1 MNVRSN
7 QKTIS
12 PKSKPALNFVMCY
25 RGLIALLAVV
35 ALLLTMPLTKQNA
48 QINQTAV
55 SKQQAQYKES
65 NLEADHSEAGSLTVS
80 GIRKNKSVRTSGVPM
95 TEAAGT
101 LSTVTEVEPNNTP
114 ATATPIGTG
123 AKIKASSIFPNGDV
137 DYYSFTAN
145 AGDRVYA
152 ATMTS
157 FSGGSSTDSQL
168 TLFASDGTTVIENDN
183 DNGTF
188 AALSSSIAGT
198 TIPTTGTY
206 YLKANDFTAGTTSER
221 PYDLWF
227 NLQSGSPTAETE
239 SNDTSA
245 TANPLPANGWVS
257 GTRDPALASE
267 QDWYSVTLNAG
278 DTVFLSLDLD
288 PERDG
293 TTWNGR
299 LGFGLLGDAN
309 NQLVYAD
316 DAGSVETPGPTIPSE
331 ALFVTVKTA
340 GTYYAYVDSV
350 TPGVGGPT
358 ATYHLN
364 VNVLPHA
371 PIGVNCTTY
380 ASTDV
385 PKTIGPGTGLNSS
398 TITVPGNP
406 RIASLR
412 VSVQLNHALMGDIDA
427 QLRSPAGNDNGLF
440 SDIGSQ
446 AVAGQTQM
454 NLTLDDNAATPFI
467 STVVSPLILKPEL
480 NYRLAWFNGENAGG
494 TWTLD
499 LRDDTAGAN
508 GGTLTGW
515 SMEICEQPPTP
526 TGTAVFSTDF
536 ESGDAGFT
544 HSGTQ
549 DEWELGL
556 PTTLATTTANP
567 VAAITTCNSGTNCWK
582 TDLDSI
588 YNINAN
594 FDLLS
599 PNINL
604 TSVTGTATLSWAM
617 KYQMESANFDHATV
631 TVRQVGN
638 PSNSRLI
645 WQWLDAT
652 MTNSVGNPATN
663 IGASS
668 GWSTFNAD
676 ISDFA
681 GQNIEVVFHVDT
693 DNTVNFAGWAIDD
706 VSVIANTTPT
716 ISTAPLD
723 FDGDGKSDFAV
734 VQSPVARLN
743 GMKEER
749 VLSGDLLAAERQ
761 RIWAHG
767 YNKLLDLRTGRGF
780 VSLPTDVE
788 EALAISKT
796 NSIGEF
802 FSTEGIPMAMNWM
815 IRRSSDGTTLN
826 YTLGAASD
834 VFVPA
839 DYDGDGKA
847 DAAVWNPI
855 TGFTVIHSSTLTP
868 VTYPLGIGN
877 TNADPTVI
885 GDYDGDGKDD
895 PAVYDKTTG
904 MWSWLG
910 GAVHNVPDSATWLA
924 NGIPA
929 PGDYN
934 GDGKADFAIQVPPT
948 AVGSNAKFRIA
959 FNDGSV
965 GPAADIAI
973 VYGLAIYAVVPGDY
987 DGDGKTDI
995 AQVNLTG
1002 TNIGW
1007 RVLTSSSNYTL
1018 QVKKNL
1024 GVVAT
1029 DRTVQGDYD
1038 GDGKID
1044 FAIYCRAAAPNDGVF
1059 IYQPITAPSP
1069 TSPFDW
1075 GNADDYPVAFF
1086 NMH

>member
-1 MNVRSN
+1 MNVRPN
-7 QKTIS
+7 RKNIS
-12 PKSKPALNFVMCY
+12 PDSKSRPNFVMQY
-25 RGLIALLAVV
+25 KGLIAFLAVV
-35 ALLLTMPLTKQNA
+35 ALVLTVPLIKQKA
-48 QINQTAV
+48 QVKSTAV
-55 SKQQAQYKES
+55 AKQHIQNKEG
-65 NLEADHSEAGSLTVS
+65 NLEADYSETGVISIS
-80 GIRKNKSVRTSGVPM
+80 DPGYHKSVRTSNVPT
-95 TEAAGT
+95 TEAVST
-101 LSTVTEVEPNNTP
+101 LSTVTEVEPNNTA

-123 AKIKASSIFPNGDV
+123 AKVKASSIFPNGDI
-137 DYYSFTAN
+137 DFYSFTAN
-145 AGDRVYA
+145 ANDRVYA

-157 FSGGSSTDSQL
+157 FSAGNSTDSQL
-168 TLFASDGTTVIENDN
+168 TLLDSLGNVIETDN

-188 AALSSSIAGT
+188 AALSSSIAGAV
-198 TIPTTGTY
+198 IPTTGTY
-206 YLKANDFTAGTTSER
+206 YLKVNDFTAGTTSER

-227 NLQSGSPTAETE
+227 KVQSGSPTAEVET
-239 SNDTSA
+239 NDTA
-245 TANPLPANGWVS
+245 GTANPLPANGWVS
-257 GTRDPALASE
+257 GARDVALASE
-267 QDWYSVTLNAG
+267 QDWYSMTLNAG

-288 PERDG
+288 PERDS
-293 TTWNGR
+293 TVWNGR
-299 LGFGLLGDAN
+299 LGFGRLGDAGD
-309 NQLVYAD
+309 QLVYAD
-316 DAGSVETPGPTIPSE
+316 DAGSVETPTTIPSE

-340 GTYYAYVDSV
+340 GTYYAYVDSASAA
-350 TPGVGGPT
+350 VGGPT
-358 ATYHLN
+358 ATYNLS
-364 VNVLPHA
+364 VSVLPHA

-380 ASTDV
+380 TSTDV

-406 RIASLR
+406 RIESLR
-412 VSVQLNHALMGDIDA
+412 VSIQLNHALMNDIDA

-440 SDIGSQ
+440 SDIGA
-446 AVAGQTQM
+446 AVVGGQTQM
-454 NLTLDDNAATPFI
+454 DLTLDDNAATPPFT
-467 STVVSPLILKPEL
+467 TVLSPVILKPEL
-480 NYRLAWFNGENAGG
+480 NYRLGWFKGENAGG
-494 TWTLD
+494 VWTLD

-508 GGTLTGW
+508 GGTLTAW
-515 SMEICEQPPTP
+515 SMEICEQPPAP
-526 TGTAVFSTDF
+526 SGTAVFSTDF
-536 ESGDAGFT
+536 ESGAAGFT
-544 HSGTQ
+544 HSGVQ

-556 PTTLATTTANP
+556 PATVATTTANP
-567 VAAITTCNSGTNCWK
+567 VAPITTCNSGVNCWK

-604 TSVTGTATLSWAM
+604 TSVTGTATLSWAAR
-617 KYQMESANFDHATV
+617 YQMESANFDHATV
-631 TVRQVGN
+631 TVREVGN
-638 PSNSRLI
+638 PANSRLV

-652 MTNSVGNPATN
+652 MTNSVGNPALN

-668 GWSTFNAD
+668 GWSNYYAD

-681 GQNIEVVFHVDT
+681 GKNVEVVFHVDT

-706 VSVIANTTPT
+706 VKVTANITPT

-734 VQSPVARLN
+734 VQSAAPSLYGRQ
-743 GMKEER
+743 KEM

-780 VSLPTDVE
+780 LPLPTDVE
-788 EALAISKT
+788 EALATSKA
-796 NSIGEF
+796 NSVGEI
-802 FSTEGIPMAMNWM
+802 FSTEGMPMSMNWL

-826 YTLGAASD
+826 YTLGSATD

-847 DAAVWNPI
+847 DAAVWNPV

-868 VTYPLGIGN
+868 VTYTLGVGN
-877 TNADPTVI
+877 ANADPTVI

-904 MWSWLG
+904 MWSWIG
-910 GAVHNVPDSATWLA
+910 GAAHNVPDSATWLA

-934 GDGKADFAIQVPPT
+934 GDGKMDFALQIPPT
-948 AVGSNAKFRIA
+948 VVGNNAKFRIA
-959 FNDGSV
+959 FNDGNV
-965 GPAADIAI
+965 GPAADIAV
-973 VYGLAIYAVVPGDY
+973 VYGLAIYGVIPGDY

-1007 RVLTSSSNYTL
+1007 RILTSSSNYTV

-1024 GVVAT
+1024 GAVAT
-1029 DRTVQGDYD
+1029 DRTAQGDYD

-1044 FAIYCRAAAPNDGVF
+1044 LAIYCRAAAPNDGVF
-1059 IYQPITAPSP
+1059 IYQPLTASSP

-1075 GNADDYPVAFF
+1075 GNSDDYPVAFY
-1086 NMH
+1086 NSH